1 MMFPMSSGS
10 AGNGGSS
17 EDLVMFGNL
26 ERMSGI
32 QLHV

>member
-1 MMFPMSSGS
+1 MMFPMSSGF

-17 EDLVMFGNL
+17 EDLAIFGDL